1 MCLCLY
7 HLLNKKNFSWNSPA
21 FYDKQQAALSN
32 TSDRPKQFS
41 TVLPEQEQVDQSSVS
56 RTETEQNRTWKKHI
70 KT

>member
-56 RTETEQNRTWKKHI
+56 RTETEQNRTEPN
-70 KT
+70 T